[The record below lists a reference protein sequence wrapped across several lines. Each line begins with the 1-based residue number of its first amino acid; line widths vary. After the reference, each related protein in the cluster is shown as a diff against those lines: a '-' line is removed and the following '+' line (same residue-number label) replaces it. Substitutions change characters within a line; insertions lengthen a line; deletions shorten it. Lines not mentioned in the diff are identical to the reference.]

1 MSSNIQGLL
10 YVLYGFGTILLIG
23 GCSFMM
29 YMYCKKIFINQN
41 TMNNNNEYGSLVE
54 I

>member
-10 YVLYGFGTILLIG
+10 YVLYGFGSIVIIS

-29 YMYCKKIFINQN
+29 YMYCKKICTTQN
-41 TMNNNNEYGSLVE
+41 NTTQ
-54 I
+54 